1 MNLDK
6 RLPKVSTT
14 FRSEIPHTN
23 RQMID
28 LSNQRILVTQAK
40 DFMGP
45 ALCHELRLCG
55 ATVIADDRIP
65 LEPQDA
71 KAIIDA
77 AGQLDAL
84 IINLALPAPSTPVS
98 QIDDSEW
105 LNVFNVMVNPLPR
118 LVRWAVQ

>member
-1 MNLDK
+1 
-6 RLPKVSTT
+6 
-14 FRSEIPHTN
+14 
-23 RQMID
+23 MID

-45 ALCHELRLCG
+45 ALYHELRLCA
-55 ATVIADDRIP
+55 ATVIEDDRIP

-71 KAIIDA
+71 QAIIDA

-98 QIDDSEW
+98 HIDDSE
-105 LNVFNVMVNPLPR
+105 
-118 LVRWAVQ
+118 